1 LNKTNNMTIFMVMKA
16 NVHEIKAHLS
26 AYLKRV
32 EAGDTVTVCRRNVP
46 IAELRPL
53 APLRLSAPRPLG
65 MGRAQYGD
73 FSLGQEFLS
82 PCLMTYLPALRGE
95 ASTGYL
101 HLSLGRA

>member
-1 LNKTNNMTIFMVMKA
+1 MKMTNNTTKLLVMKA

-26 AYLKRV
+26 AYLERV

-53 APLRLSAPRPLG
+53 ASPRSSAPRPLG

-73 FSLGQEFLS
+73 FSLGQPFFE
-82 PCLMTYLPALRGE
+82 PLPDDLIADFEGVE
-95 ASTGYL
+95 G
-101 HLSLGRA
+101 